1 VAGYELLFRSGL
13 ENAFPRGFDTTAAS
27 AAVIK
32 DMLLVFG
39 FDTLTEEKPAFV
51 NVTSEVLG
59 QRLYSVLP
67 PGRTVLEVLETVS
80 ASPMVVEACREAKR
94 AGFRI
99 ALDDFVLNANTA
111 PLVELADIIK
121 IDVLATSRE
130 ERQKIMKATAG
141 RARQFLAEKIETREE
156 QTRAQA
162 DGFTY
167 FQGYF
172 FARPEML
179 ARRDVSPNRVM
190 YLEIMRALQAEDLD
204 LDHIEQIIKR
214 DVSLAMALLRFLN
227 SGAFGWRE
235 RVTSVKKAIV
245 MLGERAFRHWAS
257 LVAILSMASGTQ
269 DGVIATSLVRARFC
283 EQLAKTALGG
293 GQEFD
298 AFLAGMLS
306 LMDAIM
312 GRPLTEILREIGV
325 SQEVTE
331 ALTEEA
337 DSGPLGTLLQL
348 CRAYEFGAWEE
359 LDALSGTLG
368 LREDAVRS
376 SYLNAIAW
384 SRQTLAQT

>member
-13 ENAFPRGFDTTAAS
+13 ENVFPHGFDTTAAS

-51 NVTSEVLG
+51 NVTAEVLL

-67 PGRTVLEVLETVS
+67 PGRTVLEVLETVN

-99 ALDDFVLNANTA
+99 ALDDFVLNGKTA

-121 IDVLATSRE
+121 IDVLATTRE
-130 ERQKIMKATAG
+130 QRQQIMKETAG
-141 RARQFLAEKIETREE
+141 RARQFLAEKIENREE
-156 QTRAQA
+156 FTRAQA
-162 DGFTY
+162 EGYTY

-172 FARPEML
+172 FARPEMI
-179 ARRDVSPNRVM
+179 ARRDIGPNRLM
-190 YLEIMRALQAEDLD
+190 YMEIMRALQAEDLD
-204 LDHIEQIIKR
+204 LDRIEQIIKR

-257 LVAILSMASGTQ
+257 LVAILSMASGAP
-269 DGVIATSLVRARFC
+269 DGVLTTSLVRARFC
-283 EQLAKTALGG
+283 EQLAKKALGG
-293 GQEFD
+293 GHEFD

-312 GRPLTEILREIGV
+312 GRPLPDILREIGV

-331 ALTEEA
+331 ALIEA
-337 DSGPLGTLLQL
+337 ESGALGTLLQL

-368 LREDAVRS
+368 LREDVVRS

-384 SRQTLAQT
+384 TRQTLAQS